1 MEIFTLISIVLIVNI
16 ILYLKYFYKDRPFIL
31 FIGMILLS
39 SIPFINIIIF
49 LYMIGRMDY
58 IIKNKNESKNKKKI
72 LCKYN
77 GEIIKID
84 DKIYHDLLNS
94 NIIKWDN
101 YNKYYSLKDNELLEW
116 DNNKKYYKIIKV

>member
-1 MEIFTLISIVLIVNI
+1 
-16 ILYLKYFYKDRPFIL
+16 
-31 FIGMILLS
+31 
-39 SIPFINIIIF
+39 
-49 LYMIGRMDY
+49 MIGRMDY